1 MAALL
6 FDNTLR
12 KILKRVAIEVGKAE
26 KRLSSTDL
34 ANISEDIKASIFC
47 KYFFSS
53 LLNFWYLNSNVLSFV
68 IVLFY
73 FVSEGYFSYNIF
85 II

>member
-12 KILKRVAIEVGKAE
+12 KILKQVAREVGKAE
-26 KRLSSTDL
+26 KRLSSTDI

-47 KYFFSS
+47 K
-53 LLNFWYLNSNVLSFV
+53 
-68 IVLFY
+68 
-73 FVSEGYFSYNIF
+73 
-85 II
+85 

>member
-12 KILKRVAIEVGKAE
+12 KILKRVAMEVGKAE
-26 KRLSSTDL
+26 KRLSSTDI

-47 KYFFSS
+47 K
-53 LLNFWYLNSNVLSFV
+53 
-68 IVLFY
+68 
-73 FVSEGYFSYNIF
+73 
-85 II
+85 